1 MNDIV
6 IGSGPAGLS
15 AAMALLARG
24 RSVTMLDVGKTLEPE
39 AEARRANLAAAG
51 PEDWSAEDLDAFTG
65 TQDAA
70 ADEIQRYGSPFA
82 VETADTVFADAP
94 RGFELR
100 SSGALGG
107 LSNVWGS
114 AALPWRGADMAGWP
128 VTADDLA
135 PHYRAVTGF
144 MPVAGEPGHMDSA
157 FPEADIPLSE
167 PLPATPQGK
176 ALLRRFDRA
185 SAAWKAQGITVG
197 PARQA
202 VAGGCR
208 QCGLCLYGCPYAL
221 IFSTRT
227 LVTSMAAD
235 GRLTYRK
242 ARVARLS
249 EDDTGVTAHLDGE
262 TDTVSGE
269 KAYLATGVLET
280 ARLQFASDPA
290 LAGQSV
296 TLKESAHF
304 FTPHLQSWGARGT
317 GKGPLHTLVQAFV
330 EIDTSEIS
338 PYLVHS
344 QLYGWNDF
352 YARELKTNYGRGI
365 AALNPVFEALARRLI
380 VAQTFLH
387 SDHCPEIALSAA
399 KDDPKGRLKAEI
411 RPKEGFDARVTSA
424 RRVLARALRKAGL
437 YAIMPAGRTGAPG
450 SSFHVGGSF
459 PMSENPRPGQ
469 TDTLGRPPGWR
480 NLHIVDASV
489 LPSIPA
495 STITFSVMANAHRI
509 ASHG

>member
-1 MNDIV
+1 MSDLV

-24 RSVTMLDVGKTLEPE
+24 RSVTMLDAGETLEP
-39 AEARRANLAAAG
+39 AADARRAALAATA
-51 PEDWSAEDLDAFTG
+51 PEDWSLEALEAFTAP
-65 TQDAA
+65 QRAA
-70 ADEIQRYGSPFA
+70 TDGILRYGSRYA
-82 VETADTVFADAP
+82 VEAADTVLADAP
-94 RGFELR
+94 EGFELR

-114 AALPWRGADMAGWP
+114 AVLPWRGEDMAGWP

-135 PHYRAVTGF
+135 PHYTAVAEF
-144 MPVAGEPGHMDSA
+144 LPVAGGPSRVDDA
-157 FPEADIPLSE
+157 FPDASVPLSE
-167 PLPATPQGK
+167 PMPATAQGA

-185 SAAWKAQGITVG
+185 SEAWRSKGITAG

-202 VAGGCR
+202 VAAGCR
-208 QCGLCLYGCPYAL
+208 QCGLCLYGCPYEL
-221 IFSTRT
+221 IFSTRS
-227 LVTSMAAD
+227 LVAAMAAD

-242 ARVARLS
+242 ARVRRLS
-249 EDDTGVTAHLDGE
+249 EDDTGVTAHLEGG
-262 TDTVSGE
+262 TDTVLGE
-269 KAYLATGVLET
+269 KAYLAAGVLET
-280 ARLQFASDPA
+280 ARLQFASDLA
-290 LAGQSV
+290 LSDLTV

-317 GKGPLHTLVQAFV
+317 GKDALHTLVQAFV
-330 EIDTSEIS
+330 EIDSSDLS

-365 AALNPVFEALARRLI
+365 SALNPLFEALARRLI

-387 SDHCPEIALSAA
+387 SDHCPEIALSPA
-399 KDDPKGRLKAEI
+399 KDDPKGRLNVAI
-411 RPKEGFDARVTSA
+411 RPKDGFDVRVASA
-424 RRVLARALRKAGL
+424 RRTLARALRKAGL
-437 YAIMPAGRTGAPG
+437 YAITPAGRTGAPG

-459 PMSENPRPGQ
+459 PMSDDPRPGQ

-495 STITFSVMANAHRI
+495 STITFSVMSNAHRI